1 MMENTKRVKAKEL
14 IATWQADP
22 AFQEAYAELDE
33 TFALKRLFIEARKR
47 ANLSQAE
54 VAEHMATSQSSI
66 TRLERGD
73 SNPSLDTLR
82 RYAKA
87 TGHKLEIS
95 FNPL

>member
-1 MMENTKRVKAKEL
+1 MMENTNRVKAKEL
-14 IATWQADP
+14 IKTWQADP
-22 AFQEAYAELDE
+22 AFQQAYAELDE
-33 TFALKRLFIEARKR
+33 TIALKRLFIEARKR

-54 VAEHMATSQSSI
+54 VAEHIATSQSSI